1 MLTALL
7 TFLFGLIGEVEEAA
21 IDSVVMTTYSGGLY
35 DSIGDTIGNIVGII
49 ICLYIIN
56 RWMDTVPPQERL
68 SWLLNKTSDQ

>member
-1 MLTALL
+1 M
-7 TFLFGLIGEVEEAA
+7 A

-35 DSIGDTIGNIVGII
+35 DSIGDSIGNVVGII

-68 SWLLNKTSDQ
+68 SWLLRKDQ